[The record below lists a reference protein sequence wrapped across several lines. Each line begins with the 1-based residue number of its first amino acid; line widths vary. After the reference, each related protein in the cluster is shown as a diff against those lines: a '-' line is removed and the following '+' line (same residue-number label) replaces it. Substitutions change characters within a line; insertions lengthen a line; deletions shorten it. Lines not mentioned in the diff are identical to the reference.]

1 MNLRLNWLWT
11 GVAAAVVA
19 LTACSGGGTGADPGS
34 LESSE
39 AALCSVEQTCASGAP
54 VTCSSATSACQSSPD
69 NGGWVECDGVRT
81 TCPPP
86 CTCGTTQYTS
96 KRYGEGAGCGAAMN
110 QARTLLAETVA
121 ARCPAGSCLV
131 SQDLGECV
139 PLGPSR
145 LDGFRATVSR
155 TYTCKEPLN
164 CR

>member
-1 MNLRLNWLWT
+1 MNLRHNWLWT
-11 GVAAAVVA
+11 AVAAAVLG
-19 LTACSGGGTGADPGS
+19 LTACSGGGTAEEQGS

-54 VTCSSATSACQSSPD
+54 VTCTSATSSCLSSPD

-86 CTCGTTQYTS
+86 CTCGTTQYTT
-96 KRYGEGAGCGAAMN
+96 KRSGEGAGCGVAMS
-110 QARTLLAETVA
+110 QARTLLMEAVA
-121 ARCPAGSCLV
+121 AKCPAGSCLV
-131 SQDLGECV
+131 NQVLGECV
-139 PLGPSR
+139 PLGPNR
-145 LDGFRATVSR
+145 TDGFRTSLTQ